1 MLLNSIPLIAALKS
15 LRRKTLF
22 IGMVSFSTVILLAGV
37 IFIGLAMSRQMK
49 DIVSE
54 QINQQQLGISRLI
67 AARIED
73 SFNLISKE
81 LTVLNLSEALQYRD
95 PNSWIRRMRITL
107 SNLEEFGAEEI
118 RQINARGNEV
128 RLLNKHGNSF
138 VSQGHFAEDGYFL
151 WAKDRNNKGKIYV
164 GDILNGLDETGHI
177 IGRIYLAIPNYAT
190 SREKDEGSGSSQ
202 SFSGVVLLVVNV
214 TRLVEKF
221 IAHVTSGK
229 TGYSW
234 IIDDK
239 GQFLF
244 HPDKEFIGE
253 NAFAVREKREP
264 KISFDAIN
272 RIQKEKMLTGQEGT
286 GFYSSGWHRGL
297 KGKIKKLIAY
307 SPAFLSRKDPVKFW
321 SVAVAAPV
329 SEVEGVIH
337 SLYMWQIVFQVVV
350 VIALFAGGIRIILS
364 ELRYGK
370 ALKQEVQRAVTDLK
384 ESEERNRYLVE
395 SAEDIIV
402 TIDKEGKIFSINLYG
417 ADQFE
422 KPSRE
427 LLGRNLFDFFDPK
440 SAAIQSNLLK
450 RVFATKKSKS
460 LEYQALIAD
469 KEVWLH
475 ANFKPLLD
483 TKEEIHSILVIIRN
497 ITESKGIEQQL
508 AHTEKLA
515 SLGSLAA
522 GVAHEINNPLSI
534 ILGFTDILIEK
545 VNPESQELEILK
557 TIERQ
562 GLQCKKIVENLL
574 SFARIPEK
582 SVDFSKVNDDLE
594 KVLVVVQNTLLMRK
608 INLEKRFQDG
618 LPEVRAD
625 SRQLQQVFLNII
637 NNAIDAMAKGR
648 GTLTITTRVADE
660 SDHVDIFFQDTG
672 DGIAEDYLGKIFDPF
687 FTTKGVGKGTGLG
700 LSVSYAIINKF
711 SGTISVVESKTTQKY
726 PENSGTIFKISLPVK
741 RTQGLI
747 KGGNNG

>member
-1 MLLNSIPLIAALKS
+1 
-15 LRRKTLF
+15 
-22 IGMVSFSTVILLAGV
+22 MVSLSTIILLAGV

-49 DIVSE
+49 AIVSE
-54 QINQQQLGISRLI
+54 QINQQQLGLSRLI

-81 LTVLNLSEALQYRD
+81 LTVLNLSEALQSRD
-95 PNSWIRRMRITL
+95 PNTWVRRIEITL

-118 RQINARGNEV
+118 RQTNAQGNEV
-128 RLLNKHGNSF
+128 RSLNKYRTSF
-138 VSQGHFAEDGYFL
+138 VSKGNFAQDQYFL
-151 WAKDRNNKGKIYV
+151 WAKDKKNKGKIYF
-164 GDILNGLDETGHI
+164 GDILNGLDETGQI
-177 IGRIYLAIPNYAT
+177 IGRIYLAIPNYHFSA
-190 SREKDEGSGSSQ
+190 EKGGVSGSSQ
-202 SFSGVVLLVVNV
+202 SFSGVLLLVVNV

-221 IAHVTSGK
+221 TAHVTSGK

-234 IIDDK
+234 VIDDK

-253 NAFAVREKREP
+253 NAFAIREKREP

-307 SPAFLSRKDPVKFW
+307 SPVFLSRTDPLKFW
-321 SVAVAAPV
+321 SVAVAAPI

-337 SLYMWQIVFQVVV
+337 SLYMWQIVFQLVVV
-350 VIALFAGGIRIILS
+350 VALFAGGIRIILS

-370 ALKQEVQRAVTDLK
+370 ALKQEVQRAVADLK

-395 SAEDIIV
+395 RAEDIIV
-402 TIDKEGKIFSINLYG
+402 TIDKEGKIYSINPYG
-417 ADQFE
+417 AEQFG
-422 KPSRE
+422 KNSQE
-427 LLGRNLFDFFDPK
+427 LLGQNLFDFFDPK
-440 SAAIQSNLLK
+440 SATLQTNLLK
-450 RVFATKKSKS
+450 RVSNTKKSKS

-469 KEVWLH
+469 KEYWLH

-483 TKEEIHSILVIIRN
+483 AKEDILSILVIIRN
-497 ITESKGIEQQL
+497 VTESKVVEQQL

-522 GVAHEINNPLSI
+522 GVAHEINNPLGI
-534 ILGFTDILIEK
+534 ILGFTDLMMEK
-545 VNPESQELEILK
+545 VKPGSPELEILQ

-582 SVDFSKVNDDLE
+582 SVDFSKVNDELE
-594 KVLVVVQNTLLMRK
+594 KVLAVVQNTLLMRK
-608 INLEKRFQDG
+608 INLEKRLQDG

-648 GTLTITTRVADE
+648 GTLTITTQPAKE
-660 SDHVDIFFQDTG
+660 SDQVEILFQDTG
-672 DGIAEDYLGKIFDPF
+672 EGIEEDFLGKIFDPF

-700 LSVSYAIINKF
+700 LSVSYAIVDKF
-711 SGTISVVESKTTQKY
+711 GGTISVAESKTAQKH
-726 PENSGTIFKISLPVK
+726 PGNSGTIFKISLPVK
-741 RTQGLI
+741 KGPQG
-747 KGGNNG
+747 

>member
-1 MLLNSIPLIAALKS
+1 MKLSSIPIISAFKS

-22 IGMVSFSTVILLAGV
+22 IGTVSFSTIILLAGV
-37 IFIGLAMSRQMK
+37 IFIGLVMSRQMK

-73 SFNLISKE
+73 TFNLISKE
-81 LTVLNLSEALQYRD
+81 LAVLNLSEALQHRD
-95 PNSWIRRMRITL
+95 QHNWVRRTKITL

-118 RQINARGNEV
+118 RQINARGKEV
-128 RLLNKHGNSF
+128 RFLNKHGTFFISSGSF
-138 VSQGHFAEDGYFL
+138 ADDGYFL
-151 WAKDRNNKGKIYV
+151 WAKDQKNRGKILV

-177 IGRIYLAIPNYAT
+177 IGRIYLAIPNYNT
-190 SREKDEGSGSSQ
+190 SPDKDEGLGPSP

-214 TRLVEKF
+214 TRLVEKYT
-221 IAHVTSGK
+221 AHVTSGK

-239 GQFLF
+239 GQFLY

-272 RIQKEKMLTGQEGT
+272 RIQKEKMLTGLEGT

-337 SLYMWQIVFQVVV
+337 SLYMWQIVFQMVVV
-350 VIALFAGGIRIILS
+350 VALFAGGIRIILS

-384 ESEERNRYLVE
+384 ESEERNRYLIE

-402 TIDKEGKIFSINLYG
+402 TIDEEGRIYSINPYG
-417 ADQFE
+417 AHLLD
-422 KPSRE
+422 KISKD
-427 LLGRNLFDFFDPK
+427 LLGKNLFSFFDPK
-440 SAAIQSNLLK
+440 SATLQETLLK
-450 RVFATKKSKS
+450 RVATTKKSKS
-460 LEYQALIAD
+460 LEYQALIGN
-469 KEVWLH
+469 KEYWFH
-475 ANFKPLLD
+475 ANFKPLLNAQGD
-483 TKEEIHSILVIIRN
+483 ILSVLGIIRN
-497 ITESKGIEQQL
+497 VSESKVVEQQL

-522 GVAHEINNPLSI
+522 GVAHEINNPLGI
-534 ILGFTDILIEK
+534 ILGFTDLLMEK
-545 VNPESQELEILK
+545 VKPGSQEVEILQ

-582 SVDFSKVNDDLE
+582 SVDFSRVNDDLE
-594 KVLVVVQNTLLMRK
+594 KVLAVVQNTLLMRK
-608 INLEKRFQDG
+608 IQLEKRFQPG

-625 SRQLQQVFLNII
+625 SRQLQQVFLNIM
-637 NNAIDAMAKGR
+637 NNAVDAMGKG
-648 GTLTITTRVADE
+648 GGYLTISSQLAGETGQLE
-660 SDHVDIFFQDTG
+660 ILFQDTG
-672 DGIAEDYLGKIFDPF
+672 EGIEEDSLGKIFDPF

-700 LSVSYAIINKF
+700 LSVSYAIITKF
-711 SGTISVVESKTTQKY
+711 GGSISVVESKTAKKY
-726 PENSGTIFKISLPVK
+726 PGNSGTIFKITLPVK
-741 RTQGLI
+741 KEPGA
-747 KGGNNG
+747 